1 MALGSACQYAR
12 KAVYEPLEKAAGRL
26 HRSGLEQNVLTVQAE
41 RRTSRHGRRRDGRG
55 LTAARVFRWQL
66 FLGETLSLDKVEASY
81 DAGVL
86 TVRIPEA
93 EEARPR
99 KIEIGRGDETKEI
112 AG

>member
-1 MALGSACQYAR
+1 M
-12 KAVYEPLEKAAGRL
+12 
-26 HRSGLEQNVLTVQAE
+26 
-41 RRTSRHGRRRDGRG
+41 
-55 LTAARVFRWQL
+55 FRWQL